1 MVASNYKF
9 KLIDST
15 TRKQHIEQRAAEAR
29 KQNRTKR
36 EMKFRGGR
44 EPLAVIQ
51 MSIHHLLY
59 RLENFRTISDQMSQV
74 ASGKVEENLFHPS
87 HREDVSAQAA
97 QHEIL
102 FKLAMTGRGESI
114 KPIYD
119 ELIRVKEQTD
129 ELIISADGVV
139 VNGNRR
145 LSAMREL
152 LAGSDSQAFAGF
164 ENVSC
169 TVLPESATDEE
180 IIALEI
186 ELQMQPD
193 TKLPYD
199 WTAVALAARELKA
212 RHYSDDRIAGM
223 MNRDKEEI
231 LRLIKMIDG
240 ADLYLTDHLE
250 RPRDYNALEDTEQAF
265 KQIALRNL
273 AKTDNPALREVTRRF
288 DFLLVEKRDKIELRA
303 YELINNIEGNPELF
317 LDHIAGVWGV
327 DLNQPSD
334 EPGYNLEIDFGDEV
348 PAAGQKNY
356 AALVRFIEDLGDNN
370 DVRENAAKQVEE
382 ASVTVG
388 EQGKRK
394 DLAALNFAKAAQKKL
409 GAINLRYASEST
421 FSELHTVLAGCV
433 TQCNVLMRE
442 INARQGGK

>member
-1 MVASNYKF
+1 MAASKYKF
-9 KLIDST
+9 NLTDAT
-15 TRKQHIEQRAAEAR
+15 TRKQQIDQRATEAR
-29 KQNRTKR
+29 KQNRTKP
-36 EMKFRGGR
+36 EMKFRSGR
-44 EPLAVIQ
+44 EPLAIIQ

-74 ASGKVEENLFHPS
+74 ASGKVDEHLFDPS
-87 HREDVSAQAA
+87 RREDVSAQAA

-102 FKLAMTGRGESI
+102 FKLAQTGKGESI

-152 LAGSDSQAFAGF
+152 LAGPDGQAFTCF

-169 TVLPESATDEE
+169 AVLPQSATDEE
-180 IIALEI
+180 IVALEI

-212 RHYSDDRIAGM
+212 RHYSDERIAGM

-231 LRLIKMIDG
+231 LRLVKMIDG

-250 RPRDYNALEDTEQAF
+250 RPRDYSSLEETEQAF
-265 KQIALRNL
+265 KQIAIRNL
-273 AKTDNPALREVTRRF
+273 VKTDNPTLREVTRRF

-317 LDHIAGVWGV
+317 LDHIAGVWNV
-327 DLNQPSD
+327 DLSQAPDQPV
-334 EPGYNLEIDFGDEV
+334 GALEIDFGDETPV
-348 PAAGQKNY
+348 AGQKNY
-356 AALVRFIEDLGDNN
+356 EALVRYIDDLGD
-370 DVRENAAKQVEE
+370 DDDIRENAAKQVEE

-409 GAINLRYASEST
+409 GAINLRYANEST
-421 FSELHTVLAGCV
+421 FAELRTVLAGCV
-433 TQCNVLMRE
+433 TQCEVLMQE
-442 INARQGGK
+442 IDARKARK

>member
-1 MVASNYKF
+1 MAASQYKF
-9 KLIDST
+9 NLIDGL
-15 TRKQHIEQRAAEAR
+15 TRKQQIEQRAAEAHQ
-29 KQNRTKR
+29 QNRTKR

-44 EPLAVIQ
+44 EPLAIIQ
-51 MSIHHLLY
+51 ISIHSLLY

-74 ASGKVEENLFHPS
+74 ASGKVDEDLFNPS
-87 HREDVSAQAA
+87 RREDVSAQTA
-97 QHEIL
+97 QHDIL
-102 FKLAMTGRGESI
+102 FKLAQTGSGESI

-119 ELIRVKEQTD
+119 ELRRVKEQTD

-152 LAGSDSQAFAGF
+152 LVGTDGQAFASF
-164 ENVSC
+164 QNVSC

-180 IIALEI
+180 IVALEI

-212 RHYSDDRIAGM
+212 RGYSDERIAGM

-231 LRLIKMIDG
+231 LRLVKMIDG

-250 RPRDYNALEDTEQAF
+250 RPRDYNALEETEQAF
-265 KQIALRNL
+265 KQIAIRNL
-273 AKTDNPALREVTRRF
+273 VKTDNPALREVTRRF

-327 DLNQPSD
+327 DLSQAPD
-334 EPGYNLEIDFGDEV
+334 EPAGNLEIDFDDEV
-348 PAAGQKNY
+348 PGDSRKNY
-356 AALVRFIEDLGDNN
+356 AALASYIDNLGENEDA
-370 DVRENAAKQVEE
+370 RENAAKQVEE
-382 ASVTVG
+382 ASVIVG

-394 DLAALNFAKAAQKKL
+394 DLAALKFAKAAQQKL
-409 GAINLRYASEST
+409 AAINLRYANEST
-421 FSELHTVLAGCV
+421 FSELRTILAGCE
-433 TQCNVLMRE
+433 TQCHALKQE
-442 INARQGGK
+442 IDARQSRK

>member
-1 MVASNYKF
+1 MAESKYKF
-9 KLIDST
+9 NLIDST
-15 TRKQHIEQRAAEAR
+15 TRKQQIEQRATEAR
-29 KQNRTKR
+29 KENRTKR

-44 EPLAVIQ
+44 EPLAIIQ
-51 MSIHHLLY
+51 MTIHHLLY
-59 RLENFRTISDQMSQV
+59 RLENFRTIGDQMSQV
-74 ASGKVEENLFHPS
+74 ASGKVDENLFDPS
-87 HREDVSAQAA
+87 RREDVSAQTA

-102 FKLAMTGRGESI
+102 FKLAQTGSGESI
-114 KPIYD
+114 KAIYD

-145 LSAMREL
+145 LAAMREL
-152 LAGSDSQAFAGF
+152 LAGDVQAFAGF

-169 TVLPESATDEE
+169 AVLPESATDEE
-180 IIALEI
+180 IVSLEI

-212 RHYSDDRIAGM
+212 RHYSDERIAGM

-231 LRLIKMIDG
+231 LKLIKMIDG

-250 RPRDYNALEDTEQAF
+250 RPRDYNSLEETEQAF
-265 KQIALRNL
+265 KQIATRNL

-327 DLNQPSD
+327 DLSQPPD
-334 EPGYNLEIDFGDEV
+334 QPVGNLEIDFGDETPV
-348 PAAGQKNY
+348 GAQKNY
-356 AALVRFIEDLGDNN
+356 AALVRYIDDLADDD

-382 ASVTVG
+382 ASVTAG

-409 GAINLRYASEST
+409 GAINLRYANQST
-421 FSELHTVLAGCV
+421 FTELRTVLAGCV
-433 TQCNVLMRE
+433 TQCEALMKE
-442 INARQGGK
+442 IDARQAGK

>member
-1 MVASNYKF
+1 MAESKYKF
-9 KLIDST
+9 NLIDST
-15 TRKQHIEQRAAEAR
+15 TRKQQIEQRATEAR
-29 KQNRTKR
+29 KENRTKR

-44 EPLAVIQ
+44 EPLAIIQ
-51 MSIHHLLY
+51 MTIHHLLY

-74 ASGKVEENLFHPS
+74 ASGKVDENLFDPS
-87 HREDVSAQAA
+87 RREDVSAQAA

-102 FKLAMTGRGESI
+102 FKLAQTGSGESI

-119 ELIRVKEQTD
+119 ELMRVKEQTD

-152 LAGSDSQAFAGF
+152 LAGDGQAFAGF

-169 TVLPESATDEE
+169 AVLPESATDEE
-180 IIALEI
+180 IVSLEI

-212 RHYSDDRIAGM
+212 RHYSDERIAGM

-231 LRLIKMIDG
+231 LRLVKMIDG

-250 RPRDYNALEDTEQAF
+250 RPRDYNSLQETEQAF
-265 KQIALRNL
+265 KQIAIRNL
-273 AKTDNPALREVTRRF
+273 AKTDNPVLREVTRRF

-327 DLNQPSD
+327 DLNQAPD
-334 EPGYNLEIDFGDEV
+334 QPVGNLEIDFGDETPV
-348 PAAGQKNY
+348 AGQKNY
-356 AALVRFIEDLGDNN
+356 AALVRYIDDLADDD
-370 DVRENAAKQVEE
+370 DVRENVAKQVEE

-394 DLAALNFAKAAQKKL
+394 DLAALNFAKGAQKKL
-409 GAINLRYASEST
+409 GAINLRYANQST
-421 FSELHTVLAGCV
+421 FTELRTVLAGCV
-433 TQCNVLMRE
+433 TQCEALMKE
-442 INARQGGK
+442 IDARQARK

>member
-1 MVASNYKF
+1 MTVSKYKF
-9 KLIDST
+9 NLIDST
-15 TRKQHIEQRAAEAR
+15 TRTQQIEQRAAEAR
-29 KQNRTKR
+29 IQNRTKR

-44 EPLAVIQ
+44 EPLPIIQ

-74 ASGKVEENLFHPS
+74 ASGKVDEHLFDPS
-87 HREDVSAQAA
+87 RREDISAQAA

-102 FKLAMTGRGESI
+102 FKLAQTGSGESI

-152 LAGSDSQAFAGF
+152 LAGSDGKAFTNF

-169 TVLPESATDEE
+169 AVLPESATDEE
-180 IIALEI
+180 IVALEI

-212 RHYSDDRIAGM
+212 RRYSDERIASM

-231 LRLIKMIDG
+231 LRLVKMIDG
-240 ADLYLTDHLE
+240 ADLYLAEHLE
-250 RPRDYNALEDTEQAF
+250 RPRDYNALEETEQAF
-265 KQIALRNL
+265 KQIAIRNL
-273 AKTDNPALREVTRRF
+273 VKTDNPALREVTRRF

-327 DLNQPSD
+327 DLSQAPDQPV
-334 EPGYNLEIDFGDEV
+334 GNLEIDFGDET
-348 PAAGQKNY
+348 AGGGQKNY
-356 AALVRFIEDLGDNN
+356 AALVRYIDDLSND

-382 ASVTVG
+382 ASVIVG

-394 DLAALNFAKAAQKKL
+394 DLAALKFAKAAQQKL
-409 GAINLRYASEST
+409 AAINLRYANEST
-421 FSELHTVLAGCV
+421 FAELRTVLAGCV
-433 TQCNVLMRE
+433 TQCEALMQE
-442 INARQGGK
+442 IDARQARR

>member
-1 MVASNYKF
+1 MSATKYKF
-9 KLIDST
+9 NLIDST
-15 TRKQHIEQRAAEAR
+15 TRKQQIEQRAAEALKR
-29 KQNRTKR
+29 NRTKR

-44 EPLAVIQ
+44 EPLATIQ

-74 ASGKVEENLFHPS
+74 AAGKVEEHLFDPS
-87 HREDVSAQAA
+87 RREDVSAQAA

-102 FKLAMTGRGESI
+102 FKLAQTGSGESI

-152 LAGSDSQAFAGF
+152 LAGDGQAFAGF

-169 TVLPESATDEE
+169 AVLPESATDEE
-180 IIALEI
+180 IVALEI

-199 WTAVALAARELKA
+199 WTAVALAARALKA
-212 RHYSDDRIAGM
+212 RNYSDEKIAGM
-223 MNRDKEEI
+223 MNRDREDI
-231 LRLIKMIDG
+231 VRLVKMIDG
-240 ADLYLTDHLE
+240 ADLYLTDYLE
-250 RPRDYNALEDTEQAF
+250 RPRDYSALDETEQAF
-265 KQIALRNL
+265 RQIATRNL
-273 AKTDNPALREVTRRF
+273 AKSDNPALREVTRQF

-303 YELINNIEGNPELF
+303 YELINNIEGNSELF

-327 DLNQPSD
+327 DLTQAPEQSQ
-334 EPGYNLEIDFGDEV
+334 GNLEIDFGDET

-356 AALVRFIEDLGDNN
+356 APLVRYIEELGD
-370 DVRENAAKQVEE
+370 DDQVRESAAKQVEE
-382 ASVTVG
+382 ASVIAG

-394 DLAALNFAKAAQKKL
+394 DQAALKFAKAAQQKL
-409 GAINLRYASEST
+409 AAINLRYANELT
-421 FSELHTVLAGCV
+421 FAELRTVLAGCV
-433 TQCNVLMRE
+433 TQCETLMQE
-442 INARQGGK
+442 IDTRLARR

>member
-1 MVASNYKF
+1 MSASKYKF

-15 TRKQHIEQRAAEAR
+15 TRKLHIEQRAAEAL
-29 KQNRTKR
+29 KQNRTER
-36 EMKFRGGR
+36 EVKFRGGR
-44 EPLAVIQ
+44 EPLAIIQ

-74 ASGKVEENLFHPS
+74 AAGKVDENLFDPS
-87 HREDVSAQAA
+87 RREDVSAQAA

-102 FKLAMTGRGESI
+102 FKLAQTGSGESI

-152 LAGSDSQAFAGF
+152 LAGPDSQTFAGF

-169 TVLPESATDEE
+169 AVLPESATDEE
-180 IIALEI
+180 IVALEI

-199 WTAVALAARELKA
+199 WTAVALAARALKA

-223 MNRDKEEI
+223 MNRDREDI
-231 LRLIKMIDG
+231 LRLVKMIDG
-240 ADLYLTDHLE
+240 ADLYLTEHLA
-250 RPRDYNALEDTEQAF
+250 RPRDYNALEETEQAF
-265 KQIALRNL
+265 RQIATRNL
-273 AKTDNPALREVTRRF
+273 VKTDNPSLREITRRF

-327 DLNQPSD
+327 DLTQAPVQPK
-334 EPGYNLEIDFGDEV
+334 GNLEIDFGDET
-348 PAAGQKNY
+348 PMTGQKNY
-356 AALVRFIEDLGDNN
+356 VPLVRYIEELGEEDQ
-370 DVRENAAKQVEE
+370 VRESAAKQVEE
-382 ASVTVG
+382 VSVIVG

-394 DLAALNFAKAAQKKL
+394 DLAALKFAKAAQQKL
-409 GAINLRYASEST
+409 IAINLRYANEST
-421 FSELHTVLAGCV
+421 FSELRTVLAGCV
-433 TQCNVLMRE
+433 TQCESLIRE
-442 INARQGGK
+442 IDTRHARK

>member
-1 MVASNYKF
+1 MSASKYKF
-9 KLIDST
+9 ALIDST
-15 TRKQHIEQRAAEAR
+15 TRKHHIEQRVAEAR

-44 EPLAVIQ
+44 ESLAIIQ
-51 MSIHHLLY
+51 ISIHHLLY

-74 ASGKVEENLFHPS
+74 ASGKVDENLFAPS
-87 HREDVSAQAA
+87 RREDISAQAA

-102 FKLAMTGRGESI
+102 LKLAQTGSGESI

-119 ELIRVKEQTD
+119 ELIRVKEQTED
-129 ELIISADGVV
+129 LIISADGVV

-152 LAGSDSQAFAGF
+152 LAGPDSQLFADF

-169 TVLPESATDEE
+169 AVLPESATDEE
-180 IIALEI
+180 IVALEI

-212 RHYSDDRIAGM
+212 RNYSDERIAGM

-231 LRLIKMIDG
+231 LRLVKMIDG
-240 ADLYLTDHLE
+240 ADLYLTDHLN
-250 RPRDYNALEDTEQAF
+250 RSRDYNALEETEQAF
-265 KQIALRNL
+265 KQIAIRNL

-288 DFLLVEKRDKIELRA
+288 DFLLVENRDEIELRA

-327 DLNQPSD
+327 DLSQTPDQPT
-334 EPGYNLEIDFGDEV
+334 GNLEIDFGDGTLV
-348 PAAGQKNY
+348 AGQKNY
-356 AALVRFIEDLGDNN
+356 AALMGYIDDLGDDY
-370 DVRENAAKQVEE
+370 DVRKNAAKQVEE
-382 ASVTVG
+382 ASVIVG

-394 DLAALNFAKAAQKKL
+394 DQAALKFAKAAQQKL
-409 GAINLRYASEST
+409 AAINLSYANEST
-421 FSELHTVLAGCV
+421 FAELRTVLAACV
-433 TQCNVLMRE
+433 TQCEALMQE
-442 INARQGGK
+442 IDARQVRK

>member
-1 MVASNYKF
+1 MAASKYSF

-15 TRKQHIEQRAAEAR
+15 TRKQQIEQRATEAR
-29 KQNRTKR
+29 KQNRTKP

-44 EPLAVIQ
+44 EPLAIIQ
-51 MSIHHLLY
+51 MSIHQLLY

-74 ASGKVEENLFHPS
+74 ASGKVDENLFDPS
-87 HREDVSAQAA
+87 RREDVSAQTA

-102 FKLAMTGRGESI
+102 FKLAQTGSGESI

-119 ELIRVKEQTD
+119 ELIRVKQQTD

-152 LAGSDSQAFAGF
+152 LAAPDGQAFAAF

-169 TVLPESATDEE
+169 AVLPESATDEE
-180 IIALEI
+180 IVALEI

-193 TKLPYD
+193 TKLPYE

-212 RHYSDDRIAGM
+212 RNYSDERIAGM
-223 MNRDKEEI
+223 MNRDKEEV
-231 LRLIKMIDG
+231 LRLVKMIDG

-250 RPRDYNALEDTEQAF
+250 RPRDYNALEETEQAF
-265 KQIALRNL
+265 KQIAIRNL

-317 LDHIAGVWGV
+317 LDHMAGVWGV
-327 DLNQPSD
+327 DLSQAP
-334 EPGYNLEIDFGDEV
+334 EGPAGNLEIDFGDDTPV
-348 PAAGQKNY
+348 AGQKNY
-356 AALVRFIEDLGDNN
+356 AALVSYIENLGDGD
-370 DVRENAAKQVEE
+370 DVRENAAKQVET
-382 ASVTVG
+382 ASVIVG

-394 DLAALNFAKAAQKKL
+394 DLAALKFAKAAQQKL
-409 GAINLRYASEST
+409 AAINLRYANEST
-421 FSELHTVLAGCV
+421 FAELRTVLAGCV
-433 TQCNVLMRE
+433 TQCEALMQE
-442 INARQGGK
+442 IDARQTRK

>member
-1 MVASNYKF
+1 MADSKYKF
-9 KLIDST
+9 NLIDST
-15 TRKQHIEQRAAEAR
+15 TRQQQIEQRVAEAR
-29 KQNRTKR
+29 KQSRTKR

-44 EPLAVIQ
+44 EPLAIIHI
-51 MSIHHLLY
+51 SIHHLLY
-59 RLENFRTISDQMSQV
+59 RLENFRTISDQMSKV
-74 ASGKVEENLFHPS
+74 ASGKVDENLFDPS
-87 HREDVSAQAA
+87 RREDVSAQAA

-102 FKLAMTGRGESI
+102 FKLAQTGSGESI
-114 KPIYD
+114 KAIYD

-152 LAGSDSQAFAGF
+152 LADPDGRVVASF
-164 ENVSC
+164 ENVAC
-169 TVLPESATDEE
+169 VVLPQSATDEE

-212 RHYSDDRIAGM
+212 RNYSDERIAGM

-231 LRLIKMIDG
+231 LRLVKMIDG

-250 RPRDYNALEDTEQAF
+250 RPRDYNALKDTEQAF
-265 KQIALRNL
+265 KQIAIRNL

-288 DFLLVEKRDKIELRA
+288 DFLLVENREEIELRA

-327 DLNQPSD
+327 DLSQ
-334 EPGYNLEIDFGDEV
+334 EPEQLTGNLEIDFGDEATV
-348 PAAGQKNY
+348 SYQKNY
-356 AALVRFIEDLGDNN
+356 AALVRYIDNLGYDNN
-370 DVRENAAKQVEE
+370 VRENAAKQVEE
-382 ASVTVG
+382 ASVIVG

-394 DLAALNFAKAAQKKL
+394 DLAALKFAKVAQQKL
-409 GAINLRYASEST
+409 AAINLRYSNEST
-421 FSELHTVLAGCV
+421 FTELRTVLAGCV
-433 TQCNVLMRE
+433 TQCEALMQG
-442 INARQGGK
+442 IDARQVRK

>member
-1 MVASNYKF
+1 MAESKYKF
-9 KLIDST
+9 NLIDST
-15 TRKQHIEQRAAEAR
+15 TRKQQIEQRATEAR
-29 KQNRTKR
+29 KENRTKR

-44 EPLAVIQ
+44 EPLAIIQ
-51 MSIHHLLY
+51 MTIHHLLY

-74 ASGKVEENLFHPS
+74 ASGKVDKNLFDPS
-87 HREDVSAQAA
+87 RREDVSAQAA
-97 QHEIL
+97 QHELL
-102 FKLAMTGRGESI
+102 FKLAQTGSGDSI

-119 ELIRVKEQTD
+119 ELMRVKEQAD

-152 LAGSDSQAFAGF
+152 LAGDGQAFAGF

-169 TVLPESATDEE
+169 AVLPESATDEE
-180 IIALEI
+180 IVSLEI

-199 WTAVALAARELKA
+199 WTAVSLAARELKA
-212 RHYSDDRIAGM
+212 RHYSDERIAGM

-231 LRLIKMIDG
+231 LRLVRMIDG
-240 ADLYLTDHLE
+240 ADLYLTDYLE
-250 RPRDYNALEDTEQAF
+250 RPRDYNALDETEQAF
-265 KQIALRNL
+265 TQIANRNL
-273 AKTDNPALREVTRRF
+273 AKTDNPLLREVTRQF
-288 DFLLVEKRDKIELRA
+288 DFLLIEKRDKIELRA

-327 DLNQPSD
+327 DLSQAPDQS
-334 EPGYNLEIDFGDEV
+334 GSNLEIDFGDDT
-348 PAAGQKNY
+348 PASQKNY
-356 AALVRFIEDLGDNN
+356 AALVRYIDDLD
-370 DVRENAAKQVEE
+370 DDLRENAAKQVEE
-382 ASVTVG
+382 ASVIVG

-409 GAINLRYASEST
+409 GAINLRYANKSS
-421 FSELHTVLAGCV
+421 FAELRTVLAGCV
-433 TQCNVLMRE
+433 TQCEMLMRE
-442 INARQGGK
+442 IDARQTGK